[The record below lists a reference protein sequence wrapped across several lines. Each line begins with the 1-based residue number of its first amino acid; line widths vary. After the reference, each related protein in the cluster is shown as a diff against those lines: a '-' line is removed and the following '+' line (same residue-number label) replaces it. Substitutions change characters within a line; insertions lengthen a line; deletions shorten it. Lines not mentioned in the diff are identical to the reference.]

1 MSRARS
7 STGSSLLG
15 HVDAPEPG
23 GHAGV
28 HLLPQ
33 WDELLL
39 GYKGRDL
46 ALPPEHVARVV
57 PGRNMVF
64 KPTLVVDGEV
74 AGTWRREQ
82 RSRRVVLEV
91 RPFVPL
97 GAGRWRDVERAAAAY
112 GRFLGRDV
120 EVVRASDGVG

>member
-1 MSRARS
+1 MPPVPTA
-7 STGSSLLG
+7 
-15 HVDAPEPG
+15 HV
-23 GHAGV
+23 GV

-46 ALPPEHVARVV
+46 VLPPEHLARVV

-74 AGTWRREQ
+74 AGTWRRQQ
-82 RSRRVVLEV
+82 RSRHVVLEV
-91 RPFVPL
+91 SAFVPL
-97 GAGRWRDVERAAAAY
+97 GASRWRDVERAATAY
-112 GRFLGRDV
+112 ARFLGTDV
-120 EVVRASDGVG
+120 EVVRTDSHEVA